1 MTRLLIWFTL
11 LALFSAFLWWL
22 LQQPKEGFSN
32 QRTMMAQAQ
41 KERDGLEDDA
51 VDGWEYN
58 AGSGTGKN
66 WGAKDFEFST
76 KPIKDVLVNMD
87 KADLINFKKGLF

>member
-22 LQQPKEGFSN
+22 LQQPKEGYSN
-32 QRTMMAQAQ
+32 QRMMMAQAQ
-41 KERDGLEDDA
+41 MERDGLEDDA

-66 WGAKDFEFST
+66 WVADDYEFST
-76 KPIKDVLVNMD
+76 KPVVDVLVKMD
-87 KADLINFKKGLF
+87 PADLEILKSSLI

>member
-22 LQQPKEGFSN
+22 LQQPKEGYSS
-32 QRTMMAQAQ
+32 QRTMWAQGQ

-66 WGAKDFEFST
+66 WVADDFEFST
-76 KPIKDVLVNMD
+76 KPIKAVLVNMD
-87 KADLINFKKGLF
+87 QADLDILKSSFF

>member
-22 LQQPKEGFSN
+22 LQQPKEGYSN

-76 KPIKDVLVNMD
+76 KSVANVLVKMD
-87 KADLINFKKGLF
+87 PADLEILKSS